1 MIPIGTVQLSG
12 ILGKPTVCPLVRIQ
26 VRLVENL
33 LGDTVSLG
41 SAPKAIVTCAV
52 LEAAAEDLILPIAVI
67 DKLRKMINS
76 CDENEK
82 SDSYV
87 TDTLTE
93 ANHDVYVS
101 DAQSNQLCD
110 VNTVTRSG
118 LSTDQ
123 NATASS
129 YQPLSVT
136 DSNNDNVVNDDV
148 IVDDTLTDVHHSIQ
162 DVASRDSLI
171 AEQKSD
177 PTLQHCWK
185 LLARKKGNFCLQEG
199 ILMRLEKILGQFLS
213 ISCTCSKEKTNI
225 GIWSRPCSSYVTE
238 KELAKNSIEFLV
250 AFDEE

>member
-1 MIPIGTVQLSG
+1 M
-12 ILGKPTVCPLVRIQ
+12 
-26 VRLVENL
+26 
-33 LGDTVSLG
+33 
-41 SAPKAIVTCAV
+41 
-52 LEAAAEDLILPIAVI
+52 
-67 DKLRKMINS
+67 
-76 CDENEK
+76 
-82 SDSYV
+82 